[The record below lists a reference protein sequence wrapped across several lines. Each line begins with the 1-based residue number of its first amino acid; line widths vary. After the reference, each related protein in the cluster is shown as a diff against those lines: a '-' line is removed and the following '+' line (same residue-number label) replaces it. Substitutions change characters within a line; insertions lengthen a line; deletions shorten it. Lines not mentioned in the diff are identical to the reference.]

1 MKLSPLENSFQLLT
15 DLVSDMRP
23 NSDEP
28 VSPALSIFEHDDRYI
43 IECDLPG
50 VTLKDISLEIH
61 DGVLEISGER
71 RQPDLAE
78 GTSVRFDERIRTPF
92 RRRIKLH
99 KSVDTA
105 AVNADY
111 DNGILSVT
119 APRLPETLPQ
129 KISIRTASDA

>member
-1 MKLSPLENSFQLLT
+1 MKLSPLESSFQLLT

-28 VSPALSIFEHDDRYI
+28 VSPVLSIFEHDDQYL

-50 VTLKDISLEIH
+50 VALKDISLEIH

-111 DNGILSVT
+111 DKGILRVT

-129 KISIRTASDA
+129 KISIRTASGA

>member
-1 MKLSPLENSFQLLT
+1 MKLSPLESSFQLLT

-28 VSPALSIFEHDDRYI
+28 VSPVLSIFEHDDQYL

-50 VTLKDISLEIH
+50 VALKDISLEIH

-78 GTSVRFDERIRTPF
+78 GTSVKFDERIRTPF

-99 KSVDTA
+99 KSVDTD